1 MNIEKNKPFLLKI
14 PNFEENFDAIFTTKD
29 NKDFILVTLNDKRIF
44 KICLNEKNESEYYQ
58 DEIIIN
64 KEDIKNI
71 RNFLENNDI
80 NYLSKNFNFNDFFI
94 EHKPLNLHRN
104 EIQYSLSIEE
114 PNDYLIKNKT
124 ISKILEIKSSYF
136 SSITSVF
143 IFRYENKISYSL
155 LVDAEKI
162 VKFEFEI
169 INQRLNLIKEEHYN
183 KYININFLILL
194 KEFDNL
200 ISTSHEMQR
209 DIQSSNKF
217 FTKMYEELFIIWIIK
232 FSIYNIIWKILF

>member
-183 KYININFLILL
+183 KYININFSILL

-217 FTKMYEELFIIWIIK
+217 FTKMYEELFII
-232 FSIYNIIWKILF
+232 

>member
-29 NKDFILVTLNDKRIF
+29 NKDFLLVTLNDKRIF
-44 KICLNEKNESEYYQ
+44 KICLNKDNESEYYQ

-71 RNFLENNDI
+71 RNFLENNDV

-94 EHKPLNLHRN
+94 EHKPLSLHRN

-136 SSITSVF
+136 STITSVF

-217 FTKMYEELFIIWIIK
+217 FTKMYEELFII
-232 FSIYNIIWKILF
+232 